1 MELIIDISKERLMA
15 LDEYSK
21 KENISKEEIVNK
33 LIARYLLVKTMDKM
47 RDDIQP
53 KLKDLGINSEDDI
66 LKMK

>member
-47 RDDIQP
+47 RDNIQP

>member
-47 RDDIQP
+47 RDNIQP
-53 KLKDLGINSEDDI
+53 KLEDLGINSEDDI

>member
-1 MELIIDISKERLMA
+1 MA

>member
-47 RDDIQP
+47 RDGIQP

>member
-1 MELIIDISKERLMA
+1 MELILDISKERLMA